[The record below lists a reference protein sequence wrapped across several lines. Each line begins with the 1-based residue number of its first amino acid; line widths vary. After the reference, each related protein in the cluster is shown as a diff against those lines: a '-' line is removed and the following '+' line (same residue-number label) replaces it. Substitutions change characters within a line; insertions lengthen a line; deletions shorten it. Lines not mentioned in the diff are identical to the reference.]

1 LRSRDT
7 GSGKEEMKFSVAW
20 MVKEDPE
27 LTAGATMVSAADAA
41 RAIAAAAAKIPKVFW
56 DLLPEGTWIAGVRV
70 GHGEEPAPGEEC
82 WSAEVPSKGLWIS
95 VERVT
100 PEGIPLSFPPKEYGY
115 LPMFLR
121 GIHRVF
127 PEAEITRTAGAGNP
141 EGGPPWLLALGEGRR
156 GQVFSDIPLL
166 TAYVEGFYD
175 AMVHTR
181 LI

>member
-1 LRSRDT
+1 MV
-7 GSGKEEMKFSVAW
+7 EEDS
-20 MVKEDPE
+20 E

-41 RAIAAAAAKIPKVFW
+41 RAIAAAAAKIPEVLR
-56 DLLPEGTWIAGVRV
+56 DLLPEGTWIDGDRV
-70 GHGEEPAPGEEC
+70 WHGEEPAPGEEC

-95 VERVT
+95 AERVA
-100 PEGIPLSFPPKEYGY
+100 PEGIPLSFPPGEYGN
-115 LPMFLR
+115 LPSMLR

-141 EGGPPWLLALGEGRR
+141 KGGPPWRLVIGEGRR

-175 AMVHTR
+175 AIVHTR